1 MLESKL
7 AATAA
12 FFIPLYSNF
21 PLISAIAACIVGQ
34 LIKLFIFWYKES
46 QWSFKKLYGT
56 GGMPS
61 SHSAIATALAL
72 AIGLQDGL
80 GGPPFATALVTAF
93 VVIRDGISARSQA
106 QPEEQAEVVNQTESE
121 LPTEPLLAQSTPQ
134 HAFLGRP
141 WLEVCVCGFRYN
153 NNKQRFGA

>member
-1 MLESKL
+1 
-7 AATAA
+7 
-12 FFIPLYSNF
+12 
-21 PLISAIAACIVGQ
+21 
-34 LIKLFIFWYKES
+34 
-46 QWSFKKLYGT
+46 
-56 GGMPS
+56 MPS

-106 QPEEQAEVVNQTESE
+106 QPEEQAESQEVVNQTESE

-134 HAFLGRP
+134 QAFQQAFLGRP
-141 WLEVCVCGFRYN
+141 WLEVV
-153 NNKQRFGA
+153 FGGLLGLLTAAMIDLTTDLPVYQYCRPDMNRTTDGNQTIPQHFQM